1 MNPFVHSTV
10 ARHLPLAQWRGP
22 RRARTP
28 GGPRAARLALR
39 RAIGALLLTAGL
51 GVAAPPAH
59 AVDIN
64 QATAAQLESVRGI
77 GPRTAEII
85 VRERE
90 RGGSFESLEDLS
102 ERVRGIGQ
110 KKAQA
115 LQAAG
120 LTIGGAAAP
129 EAGASTASRPAPG
142 KPAAGKPA
150 ASGGSASSARPAAPG
165 ASATPAASA
174 PARARP

>member
-10 ARHLPLAQWRGP
+10 ARHLPLAPW
-22 RRARTP
+22 RRARAAAMP
-28 GGPRAARLALR
+28 ACPRTGQRALR
-39 RAIGALLLTAGL
+39 RALGALLLSAGL
-51 GVAAPPAH
+51 GVAAPPAQ

-64 QATAAQLESVRGI
+64 QATAAQLEGLRGI
-77 GPRTAEII
+77 GPRTADII

-90 RGGSFESLEDLS
+90 RGGRFESLDDLT

-120 LTIGGAAAP
+120 LTIGAAGAAPKSAAAAAP
-129 EAGASTASRPAPG
+129 ASRQAPGKAAAAKPAGASTGGGAPV
-142 KPAAGKPA
+142 
-150 ASGGSASSARPAAPG
+150 
-165 ASATPAASA
+165 
-174 PARARP
+174 PARAKP

>member
-10 ARHLPLAQWRGP
+10 ARHLPLAPW
-22 RRARTP
+22 RRARP
-28 GGPRAARLALR
+28 AAMPACPRAGQRALR
-39 RAIGALLLTAGL
+39 QALGALLLSAGL
-51 GVAAPPAH
+51 GVAAPPAQ

-64 QATAAQLESVRGI
+64 QATAAQLEGLRGI
-77 GPRTAEII
+77 GPRTADII

-90 RGGSFESLEDLS
+90 RGGRFESLDDLT

-120 LTIGGAAAP
+120 LTIGAAGAAPKSGAAVAP
-129 EAGASTASRPAPG
+129 AARPAPGKAAAAKPAGASTAGGAPV
-142 KPAAGKPA
+142 
-150 ASGGSASSARPAAPG
+150 
-165 ASATPAASA
+165 
-174 PARARP
+174 PARAKP

>member
-10 ARHLPLAQWRGP
+10 ARHLPLAPW
-22 RRARTP
+22 RRARP
-28 GGPRAARLALR
+28 AAMPACPRAGQRALR
-39 RAIGALLLTAGL
+39 QALGALLLSAGL
-51 GVAAPPAH
+51 GVAVPPAQ

-64 QATAAQLESVRGI
+64 QATAAQLEGLRGI
-77 GPRTAEII
+77 GPRTADII

-90 RGGSFESLEDLS
+90 RGGRFESLDDLT

-120 LTIGGAAAP
+120 LTIGAAGAAPKSAAAAAP
-129 EAGASTASRPAPG
+129 AARAAPGKAAAAKPAGASTAGGAPV
-142 KPAAGKPA
+142 
-150 ASGGSASSARPAAPG
+150 
-165 ASATPAASA
+165 
-174 PARARP
+174 PARAKP

>member
-10 ARHLPLAQWRGP
+10 ARNLPLVPWRRTRPAAIAACP
-22 RRARTP
+22 RERHR
-28 GGPRAARLALR
+28 ALR
-39 RAIGALLLTAGL
+39 RALGALLLSAGL

-64 QATAAQLESVRGI
+64 QATAAQLEGVRGI

-90 RGGSFESLEDLS
+90 RGGGFESLDDLT

-120 LTIGGAAAP
+120 LTIGAADAV
-129 EAGASTASRPAPG
+129 SRPP
-142 KPAAGKPA
+142 P
-150 ASGGSASSARPAAPG
+150 
-165 ASATPAASA
+165 
-174 PARARP
+174 

>member
-1 MNPFVHSTV
+1 MNPFVHPTV
-10 ARHLPLAQWRGP
+10 ARNVPLASW
-22 RRARTP
+22 RRARPAAMTAC
-28 GGPRAARLALR
+28 PRERHRILR
-39 RAIGALLLTAGL
+39 RALGALLLSAGL

-64 QATAAQLESVRGI
+64 QATAAQLEGVRGI

-90 RGGSFESLEDLS
+90 RGGGFESLDDLT

-120 LTIGGAAAP
+120 LTIGAAGAAAKP
-129 EAGASTASRPAPG
+129 SAGQSGAAPGARPAPG
-142 KPAAGKPA
+142 KAAAPKPA
-150 ASGGSASSARPAAPG
+150 P
-165 ASATPAASA
+165 PAASA
-174 PARARP
+174 PAQVRAKP

>member
-1 MNPFVHSTV
+1 MNPFVRSPV
-10 ARHLPLAQWRGP
+10 ACNQPGAVW
-22 RRARTP
+22 RRARPAAAT
-28 GGPRAARLALR
+28 GCPRIGQRALR
-39 RAIGALLLTAGL
+39 RTLCALLLSAGL
-51 GVAAPPAH
+51 GVAAPPAQ

-64 QATAAQLESVRGI
+64 QATAAQLEGVRGI

-90 RGGSFESLEDLS
+90 RGGSFESLDDLS

-120 LTIGGAAAP
+120 LTVGAAGGAPNSPARTVT
-129 EAGASTASRPAPG
+129 AGSSAPG
-142 KPAAGKPA
+142 KAAAAKPAGPA
-150 ASGGSASSARPAAPG
+150 ASGGAG
-165 ASATPAASA
+165 AASVPV
-174 PARARP
+174 PARAKP

>member
-10 ARHLPLAQWRGP
+10 ARHLPLAPW
-22 RRARTP
+22 RRARP
-28 GGPRAARLALR
+28 AAMHACPRAGQRALR
-39 RAIGALLLTAGL
+39 QALGALLLSAGL
-51 GVAAPPAH
+51 GVAAPPAQ

-64 QATAAQLESVRGI
+64 QATAAQLEGLRGI
-77 GPRTAEII
+77 GPRTADII

-90 RGGSFESLEDLS
+90 RGGRFESLDDLT

-120 LTIGGAAAP
+120 LTIGAAGVAPKSAAAAAP
-129 EAGASTASRPAPG
+129 AARPAPGKAAAAKPAGASTAGGAPV
-142 KPAAGKPA
+142 
-150 ASGGSASSARPAAPG
+150 
-165 ASATPAASA
+165 
-174 PARARP
+174 PARAKP

>member
-10 ARHLPLAQWRGP
+10 ARHLPLAPW
-22 RRARTP
+22 RRARP
-28 GGPRAARLALR
+28 AAMPACPRAGQRALR
-39 RAIGALLLTAGL
+39 QALGALLLSAGL
-51 GVAAPPAH
+51 GVAAPPAQ

-64 QATAAQLESVRGI
+64 QATAAQLEGLRGI

-90 RGGSFESLEDLS
+90 RGGRFESLDDLT

-120 LTIGGAAAP
+120 MTIGAAGAAPRSA
-129 EAGASTASRPAPG
+129 AGAAPAVRPAPG
-142 KPAAGKPA
+142 KAAAAKPAGSSTAGGAAAAGA
-150 ASGGSASSARPAAPG
+150 L
-165 ASATPAASA
+165 A
-174 PARARP
+174 PARAKP

>member
-10 ARHLPLAQWRGP
+10 ARHLPLAPW
-22 RRARTP
+22 RRARP
-28 GGPRAARLALR
+28 AAMPACPRAGQRALR
-39 RAIGALLLTAGL
+39 QALGALLLSAGL
-51 GVAAPPAH
+51 GVAAPPVQ

-64 QATAAQLESVRGI
+64 QATAAQLEGLRGI
-77 GPRTAEII
+77 GPRTADII

-90 RGGSFESLEDLS
+90 RGGRFESLDDLT

-120 LTIGGAAAP
+120 LTIGAAGAAPKSGAAAAP
-129 EAGASTASRPAPG
+129 AARPAAGKAAAAKSPGASTAGGAPV
-142 KPAAGKPA
+142 
-150 ASGGSASSARPAAPG
+150 
-165 ASATPAASA
+165 
-174 PARARP
+174 PARAKP

>member
-10 ARHLPLAQWRGP
+10 ARHLPLAPW
-22 RRARTP
+22 RRARP
-28 GGPRAARLALR
+28 AAMPACPRAGQRALR
-39 RAIGALLLTAGL
+39 QALGALLLSAGL
-51 GVAAPPAH
+51 GVAAPPAQ

-64 QATAAQLESVRGI
+64 QASAAQLEGLRGI
-77 GPRTAEII
+77 GPRTADII

-90 RGGSFESLEDLS
+90 RGGRFESLDDLT

-120 LTIGGAAAP
+120 LTIGASGAAPKSAAAAAP
-129 EAGASTASRPAPG
+129 AARAAPGKAAAAKPAGASTAGGAPV
-142 KPAAGKPA
+142 
-150 ASGGSASSARPAAPG
+150 
-165 ASATPAASA
+165 
-174 PARARP
+174 PARAKP

>member
-10 ARHLPLAQWRGP
+10 ACNQPQAAW
-22 RRARTP
+22 RRARIASASRC
-28 GGPRAARLALR
+28 PRTGQRALR
-39 RAIGALLLTAGL
+39 RTLCALLLSAGL
-51 GVAAPPAH
+51 GGVAPPAQ

-64 QATAAQLESVRGI
+64 QATAAQLEGVRGI

-90 RGGSFESLEDLS
+90 RGGSFESLDDLT
-102 ERVRGIGQ
+102 ERVRGIGL

-120 LTIGGAAAP
+120 LTVGAAGAAPTPRADAVTPGGPAPGKATAAKPAGTSASGGAAASVP
-129 EAGASTASRPAPG
+129 
-142 KPAAGKPA
+142 
-150 ASGGSASSARPAAPG
+150 
-165 ASATPAASA
+165 A
-174 PARARP
+174 PARAKP

>member
-10 ARHLPLAQWRGP
+10 ARHLPLAPW
-22 RRARTP
+22 RRARP
-28 GGPRAARLALR
+28 AAMPACPRAGQRALR
-39 RAIGALLLTAGL
+39 QALGALLLSAGL
-51 GVAAPPAH
+51 GVAAPPAQ

-64 QATAAQLESVRGI
+64 QATAAQLEGLRGI
-77 GPRTAEII
+77 GPRTADII

-90 RGGSFESLEDLS
+90 RGGRFESLDDLT

-120 LTIGGAAAP
+120 LTIGAAGAAPKSAASAAP
-129 EAGASTASRPAPG
+129 AARAAPGKAAAAKPAGASTAGGAPL
-142 KPAAGKPA
+142 
-150 ASGGSASSARPAAPG
+150 
-165 ASATPAASA
+165 
-174 PARARP
+174 PARVKP

>member
-10 ARHLPLAQWRGP
+10 ARHLPLAPW
-22 RRARTP
+22 RRARP
-28 GGPRAARLALR
+28 AAMHACPRAGQRALR
-39 RAIGALLLTAGL
+39 QALGALLLSAGL
-51 GVAAPPAH
+51 GVAAPPAQ

-64 QATAAQLESVRGI
+64 QATAAQLEGLRGI
-77 GPRTAEII
+77 GPRTADII

-90 RGGSFESLEDLS
+90 RGGRFESLDDLT

-120 LTIGGAAAP
+120 LTIGAAGAAPKSGAAAAP
-129 EAGASTASRPAPG
+129 AARPAAGKAAAAKPAGASTAG
-142 KPAAGKPA
+142 
-150 ASGGSASSARPAAPG
+150 G
-165 ASATPAASA
+165 ASV
-174 PARARP
+174 PARAKP

>member
-10 ARHLPLAQWRGP
+10 ARHLPLAPW
-22 RRARTP
+22 RRARP
-28 GGPRAARLALR
+28 AAMPACPRAGQRALR
-39 RAIGALLLTAGL
+39 QALGALLLSAGL
-51 GVAAPPAH
+51 GVAAPPAQ

-64 QATAAQLESVRGI
+64 QATAAQLEGLRGI
-77 GPRTAEII
+77 GPRIADII

-90 RGGSFESLEDLS
+90 RGGRFESLDDLT

-120 LTIGGAAAP
+120 LTIGAAGAAPKSGAAAAP
-129 EAGASTASRPAPG
+129 AARAAAGKAAAAKPAGASTAGGAPV
-142 KPAAGKPA
+142 
-150 ASGGSASSARPAAPG
+150 
-165 ASATPAASA
+165 
-174 PARARP
+174 PARAKP

>member
-1 MNPFVHSTV
+1 MNPFVQSTV
-10 ARHLPLAQWRGP
+10 ARNQPLAPW
-22 RRARTP
+22 RRARP
-28 GGPRAARLALR
+28 AAVPACPREHHRVLR
-39 RAIGALLLTAGL
+39 RALGALLLSAGL

-64 QATAAQLESVRGI
+64 QATAAQLEGVRGI
-77 GPRTAEII
+77 GPRTAAII

-90 RGGSFESLEDLS
+90 RGGVFESLDDLT

-120 LTIGGAAAP
+120 LTIGAAGAAGAP
-129 EAGASTASRPAPG
+129 GAAVRPPAAAGGTAAAAAGRPAPG
-142 KPAAGKPA
+142 KAAA
-150 ASGGSASSARPAAPG
+150 AKSAGASSG
-165 ASATPAASA
+165 TTA
-174 PARARP
+174 PARAKP

>member
-10 ARHLPLAQWRGP
+10 ACNLPPAPWRRTRTAAMPVCP
-22 RRARTP
+22 RTAHR
-28 GGPRAARLALR
+28 ALR
-39 RAIGALLLTAGL
+39 RALGVLLLSAGL
-51 GVAAPPAH
+51 GVAAPPAR

-64 QATAAQLESVRGI
+64 QATAAQLEGVRGI
-77 GPRTAEII
+77 GPSTAEII

-90 RGGSFESLEDLS
+90 RGGSFESLDDLT

-120 LTIGGAAAP
+120 LTVGAAAAASRP
-129 EAGASTASRPAPG
+129 PAGAPAGGRPAPG
-142 KPAAGKPA
+142 KAEAAKPA
-150 ASGGSASSARPAAPG
+150 GSS
-165 ASATPAASA
+165 ASA
-174 PARARP
+174 PAQVRAKP

>member
-10 ARHLPLAQWRGP
+10 ARHLPLAPW
-22 RRARTP
+22 RRARP
-28 GGPRAARLALR
+28 AGMHACPRAGQRALR
-39 RAIGALLLTAGL
+39 QALGALLLSAGL
-51 GVAAPPAH
+51 GVAAPPAQ

-64 QATAAQLESVRGI
+64 QATAAQLEGLRGI
-77 GPRTAEII
+77 GPRTADII

-90 RGGSFESLEDLS
+90 RGGRFESLDDLT

-120 LTIGGAAAP
+120 LTIGAAGAAPKSAAAAAP
-129 EAGASTASRPAPG
+129 AARPAPGKAAAAKPAGASTAGGAPV
-142 KPAAGKPA
+142 
-150 ASGGSASSARPAAPG
+150 
-165 ASATPAASA
+165 
-174 PARARP
+174 PARAKP

>member
-1 MNPFVHSTV
+1 MNPFVQSTV
-10 ARHLPLAQWRGP
+10 ARNLPQAPW
-22 RRARTP
+22 RRARP
-28 GGPRAARLALR
+28 AAVPACPREGHRTLR
-39 RAIGALLLTAGL
+39 RALGALLLSAGL

-64 QATAAQLESVRGI
+64 QATAAQLEGVRGI

-90 RGGSFESLEDLS
+90 RGGGFESLDDLT

-120 LTIGGAAAP
+120 LTIGAAGAAGAAARP
-129 EAGASTASRPAPG
+129 TAAAGGAGAAAAGRPAPA
-142 KPAAGKPA
+142 KAPTAN
-150 ASGGSASSARPAAPG
+150 SARPSTG
-165 ASATPAASA
+165 TPV
-174 PARARP
+174 PARAKP

>member
-10 ARHLPLAQWRGP
+10 ARHLPLAPW
-22 RRARTP
+22 RRARP
-28 GGPRAARLALR
+28 AAMPACPRAGQRALR
-39 RAIGALLLTAGL
+39 QALGALLLSAGL
-51 GVAAPPAH
+51 GVAAPPAQ

-64 QATAAQLESVRGI
+64 QATAAQLEGLRGI
-77 GPRTAEII
+77 GPRTADII

-90 RGGSFESLEDLS
+90 RGGRFESLDDLT

-120 LTIGGAAAP
+120 LTIGAAGAAPKPAAAAAP
-129 EAGASTASRPAPG
+129 AARAAPGKAAAAKPAGASTAGGAPV
-142 KPAAGKPA
+142 
-150 ASGGSASSARPAAPG
+150 
-165 ASATPAASA
+165 
-174 PARARP
+174 PARAKP

>member
-10 ARHLPLAQWRGP
+10 ARNLPLAPWRRSRPAAIPACP
-22 RRARTP
+22 RGRP
-28 GGPRAARLALR
+28 HALR
-39 RAIGALLLTAGL
+39 RALGALLLSAGL

-64 QATAAQLESVRGI
+64 QATAAQLEGVRGI

-90 RGGSFESLEDLS
+90 RGGGFESLDDLT

-120 LTIGGAAAP
+120 LTIGAVGAVSRP
-129 EAGASTASRPAPG
+129 PPGASG
-142 KPAAGKPA
+142 
-150 ASGGSASSARPAAPG
+150 AAPG
-165 ASATPAASA
+165 ARPASGKAGAAKPTTPPAASA
-174 PARARP
+174 PAQVRVKP

>member
-10 ARHLPLAQWRGP
+10 ARHLPLAPWRRVRP
-22 RRARTP
+22 AAMSAC
-28 GGPRAARLALR
+28 PRAGQRALR
-39 RAIGALLLTAGL
+39 QALGALLLSAGL
-51 GVAAPPAH
+51 GVAAPPAQ

-64 QATAAQLESVRGI
+64 QATAAQLEGLRGI
-77 GPRTAEII
+77 GPRTADII

-90 RGGSFESLEDLS
+90 RGGRFESLDDLT

-120 LTIGGAAAP
+120 LTIGAAGATPRSAASAAP
-129 EAGASTASRPAPG
+129 
-142 KPAAGKPA
+142 AA
-150 ASGGSASSARPAAPG
+150 RAAPG
-165 ASATPAASA
+165 RAAAAKPAGSSTAGGAPA
-174 PARARP
+174 PARAKP